1 MTDRD
6 EFPRR
11 VVILLAARAG
21 HTCSNPNCRRPT
33 SGPDSEQGTMNIGVA
48 AHISA
53 AAPGGPRFD
62 SQLTSIERSAASN
75 GIWLCQSCAKLID
88 SDPVQFMPDLL
99 LSWKESSEARAQHL
113 LQFPQA
119 SQSSDE
125 PALVLPSRDVAASW
139 LTFSARATTFV
150 GRDAERAQ
158 SAAFLGSNQKML
170 WWLVTGSTQVESRDK
185 ARERIGDRCGDEFG

>member
-11 VVILLAARAG
+11 VVIQLAARAG
-21 HTCSNPNCRRPT
+21 HNCSNPNCRRPT
-33 SGPDSEQGTMNIGVA
+33 SGPDSEQGTVNIGVA

-88 SDPVQFMPDLL
+88 SDPVNFTPDLL
-99 LSWKESSEARAQHL
+99 LSWKESSEARAQNGGSLPVQPELEKADSLSSFVATLDLRGMQVFLVAPIAILIGPVSVRYGPRSL
-113 LQFPQA
+113 LSTTPRVA
-119 SQSSDE
+119 S
-125 PALVLPSRDVAASW
+125 P
-139 LTFSARATTFV
+139 T
-150 GRDAERAQ
+150 
-158 SAAFLGSNQKML
+158 
-170 WWLVTGSTQVESRDK
+170 
-185 ARERIGDRCGDEFG
+185 